1 MATEYFTV
9 PDNTSPLEHR
19 ADQLEQY
26 GARAY
31 DMVVSAWACEA
42 CKLAVGGPP
51 AMILPVVNYRL
62 PADLEEWVVEAGA
75 GAVEDAEIPCCEECG
90 ENAEL
95 GHIDYFAH
103 HSAMKVDLV
112 VRWSPAAGAQI
123 LRWSPSLG
131 FGPMPAMSEDE
142 ERLFVRDAL
151 LRGASAARDRDAGE
165 EADAIL
171 LEAAE
176 GMPGESEWLDF
187 LPWLSG
193 REKFSVAAAIATG
206 HAEAHPEDPE
216 GHFWLGQ
223 ITVDLVARKIWG
235 EEKLGEAEAHFERA
249 LACQPHHPFALLG
262 LANVA
267 RVRGDL
273 AAARRHLENLLAR
286 TPDHAEGL
294 YTLALIELDGNP
306 GRALALFEQG
316 AARRPRDA
324 DYLRGMGRALLALGH
339 PLEAQVAAFRAKQLA
354 PRDERID
361 ELLLA
366 ALAAVK
372 G

>member
-9 PDNTSPLEHR
+9 PENTSPLDHR
-19 ADQLEQY
+19 AMQLEQY
-26 GARAY
+26 GARTY
-31 DMVVSAWACEA
+31 DMVVSAWECTA
-42 CKLAVGGPP
+42 CKVTVGGPP

-62 PADLEEWVVEAGA
+62 PADLEEWVAEAGA
-75 GAVEDAEIPCCEECG
+75 SAVENAEIPCCEACG
-90 ENAEL
+90 EAAEL
-95 GHIDYFAH
+95 GHVDYFAH
-103 HSAMKVDLV
+103 HSTMQVDMV
-112 VRWSPAAGAQI
+112 VRWSPAGGARI
-123 LRWSPSLG
+123 FRWSPSLG
-131 FGPMPAMSEDE
+131 WGPMPAMSEDE

-151 LRGASAARDRDAGE
+151 LRGASAARDHNASE
-165 EADAIL
+165 EADEIL

-176 GMPGESEWLDF
+176 RFPGENEWLEF

-193 REKFSVAAAIATG
+193 SGKFSVAGAIAAG

-223 ITVDLVARKIWG
+223 IAVDLVALKIWG

-249 LACQPHHPFALLG
+249 LACQPQHPLARLG

-267 RVRGDL
+267 RMRGDL
-273 AAARRHLENLLAR
+273 AAARRHLESLLAK
-286 TPDHAEGL
+286 TPNHAEGL

-316 AARRPRDA
+316 AALRPRDA
-324 DYLRGMGRALLALGH
+324 DYLRGMARALLALGH
-339 PLEAQVAAFRAKQLA
+339 PAEAQAAAFRAKQHA
-354 PRDERID
+354 PGDQRID